1 MLTILEIQDALNK
14 VNNEIVEA
22 INSNR
27 YSRLLELQTAKMML
41 LQTLIETM
49 QHAKKAA

>member
-14 VNNEIVEA
+14 VNSEIVDA
-22 INSNR
+22 INENK

-49 QHAKKAA
+49 QTAKMAA